1 MRTENEKNLLINAVD
16 SLKHSIIVISPD
28 CKILSFNHH
37 PEISASVLRTGEFC
51 YQALHGRH
59 SPCPRCLV
67 KQVVKTG
74 RPARRKGLDG
84 IKSLEKVSC
93 LYSYPIFSKGEIS
106 SIAVMDFPMSTMEKM
121 EQRLHQSNAFLNN
134 LIKSAV
140 DGIIASD
147 MTGEILI
154 FNDAACDISGYEVG
168 EVIGKLDIRKI
179 YPGDGAVNIMK
190 MLRSDEYG
198 EKGTLR
204 FFRTEIQKK
213 TGEII
218 PISLNAAIV
227 YDGDKEV
234 ATLGFF
240 HDLRETL
247 EIEAELERTNAQ
259 LLQAEKMSSIGELAA
274 GVAHQLNNP
283 LSGITLFTQMV
294 MEEYPLPED
303 AVKHLNRIL
312 DNAKRCRS
320 IVKELLTFARKTD
333 NEIHPRD
340 IREILEQTL
349 LLVEDQALFQNITI
363 HKDFDESIPLVPV
376 DSQKIKHVFMNIIL
390 NAADAMEGTGDLSL
404 SCWVS
409 PKKDKVF
416 VEITDTGPGIPDD
429 MLLKVFDPFFTTKA
443 PGKGT
448 GLGLS
453 LAYRIVEEH
462 GGKIYAESTVGSGT
476 SFVIELLLS
485 PPDMEGPG
493 HGR

>member
-1 MRTENEKNLLINAVD
+1 M
-16 SLKHSIIVISPD
+16 
-28 CKILSFNHH
+28 
-37 PEISASVLRTGEFC
+37 
-51 YQALHGRH
+51 
-59 SPCPRCLV
+59 
-67 KQVVKTG
+67 
-74 RPARRKGLDG
+74 
-84 IKSLEKVSC
+84 SLEKLSC
-93 LYSYPIFSKGEIS
+93 LYSYPIFSKEKIT
-106 SIAVMDFPMSTMEKM
+106 SIAVLDFPMSTMEKM
-121 EQRLHQSNAFLNN
+121 EERLHQSNSFLNN

-154 FNDAACDISGYEVG
+154 FNDAACEISGYEVG

-179 YPGDGAVNIMK
+179 YPNDGAKNIMK

-198 EKGTLR
+198 EKGALR
-204 FFRTEIQKK
+204 SFRVEIQKK
-213 TGEII
+213 TGEKI

-247 EIEAELERTNAQ
+247 EIEAELERTNVQ

-283 LSGITLFTQMV
+283 LGGITLFTQLV
-294 MEEYPLPED
+294 MEEYTLPEG
-303 AVKHLNRIL
+303 AVKDLKRIL
-312 DNAKRCRS
+312 KDAKRCRS

-333 NEIHPRD
+333 NEIHPQD
-340 IREILEQTL
+340 IKLILSQTL
-349 LLVEDQALFQNITI
+349 SLVEDQALFQNITI
-363 HKDFDESIPLVPV
+363 HKDFDAPIPLVPV
-376 DSQKIKHVFMNIIL
+376 DVQKIKHVFMNIIL
-390 NAADAMEGTGDLSL
+390 NAADAMDGTGTLTL

-416 VEITDTGPGIPDD
+416 VEITDTGPGIPDE
-429 MLLKVFDPFFTTKA
+429 MLLKIFDPFFTTKEQ
-443 PGKGT
+443 GKGT

-453 LAYRIVEEH
+453 LAYRIVEDH
-462 GGKIYAESTVGSGT
+462 GGKIYAESTEGSGT
-476 SFVIELLLS
+476 AFVIELLLS

>member
-1 MRTENEKNLLINAVD
+1 MRTENEKDLLIHAID
-16 SLKHSIIVISPD
+16 SLNRSIIVISPD
-28 CKILSFNHH
+28 CKILSFNN
-37 PEISASVLRTGEFC
+37 PERSASVLRTGEFC
-51 YQALHGRH
+51 YQALHGRN
-59 SPCPRCLV
+59 SPCPKCLV
-67 KQVVKTG
+67 KQVLKTG
-74 RPARRKGLDG
+74 KSARRRGLDS
-84 IKSLEKVSC
+84 IMPREKSSC
-93 LYSYPIFSKGEIS
+93 LYSYPIFSKGKIS
-106 SIAVMDFPMSTMEKM
+106 SVAVLDFPMSSMERM
-121 EQRLHQSNAFLNN
+121 EEILHQSNAFLNN

-154 FNDAACDISGYEVG
+154 FNDAACEISGYEVG
-168 EVIGKLDIRKI
+168 EVIGKLDIREI
-179 YPGDGAVNIMK
+179 YPDDGAKHIMK
-190 MLRSDEYG
+190 MLRSDAYG
-198 EKGTLR
+198 GKGTLR
-204 FFRTEIQKK
+204 SCRVEIQKK

-247 EIEAELERTNAQ
+247 EIEAELERTNVQ
-259 LLQAEKMSSIGELAA
+259 LLQAEKMASIGELAA

-283 LSGITLFTQMV
+283 LGGITLFTQLV
-294 MEEYPLPED
+294 MEEYTLPPG
-303 AVKHLNRIL
+303 AVKGLNRIL

-333 NEIHPRD
+333 NEIHPQD
-340 IREILEQTL
+340 IKVILSQTL
-349 LLVEDQALFQNITI
+349 SLVEDQALFQNIAV
-363 HKDFDESIPLVPV
+363 HKDFDEPIPLVPV
-376 DSQKIKHVFMNIIL
+376 DVQKMKHVFMNIIL
-390 NAADAMEGTGDLSL
+390 NAADAMDGTGDLFL

-429 MLLKVFDPFFTTKA
+429 ILLKIFDPFFTTKE

-453 LAYRIVEEH
+453 LAYRIVEDH
-462 GGKIYAESTVGSGT
+462 GGKIYVESTVGSGT
-476 SFVIELLLS
+476 AFVIELLLS
-485 PPDMEGPG
+485 PPDTRGPG